1 MTEYLVEGHV
11 YGGHYISS
19 DDPEVIQEYCETC
32 NDYDTILASWNTAE
46 KNARVK
52 GLLKFLLSDSLR
64 KREDID
70 ERVEIYCD
78 NIDVEP
84 EDIIPDILDDIY
96 ISFDKIMGILEELLE
111 NGNIT
116 KSEYKLILSIA
127 AFERDRQVNMVKYF
141 KQFIVFT
148 RDNSGNIKVIKPL
161 SESKHSK

>member
-19 DDPEVIQEYCETC
+19 DDPEIIQQYCETC
-32 NDYDTILASWNTAE
+32 NDNDIILTSWNTAE

-70 ERVEIYCD
+70 KKIEIYCD
-78 NIDVEP
+78 DIDVEP
-84 EDIIPDILDDIY
+84 EDIIPDILDDVY
-96 ISFDKIMGILEELLE
+96 ISFDRIMGILEELLE

-116 KSEYKLILSIA
+116 KTEYDLIVSVA
-127 AFERDRQVNMVKYF
+127 ASERDRQVNMVNYF
-141 KQFIVFT
+141 EQFIAFT
-148 RDNSGNIKVIKPL
+148 RDKSGNVKVIKPL
-161 SESKHSK
+161 SENNPA